1 MLILKKSGGIFDPEN
16 LKKEID
22 NLEKKTFEND
32 FWNRKDSKEILKNLN
47 NKKKLLEEYDI
58 LKNAYEEIDTII

>member
-16 LKKEID
+16 LKNEID

-47 NKKKLLEEYDI
+47 NKKK
-58 LKNAYEEIDTII
+58 IIGRIRYSKKCL

>member
-16 LKKEID
+16 LKNEID

-47 NKKKLLEEYDI
+47 NKKKFKYFP
-58 LKNAYEEIDTII
+58 